1 MKKLTLLSLFFYS
14 TLSLA
19 ALNPNSSNS
28 TPYHEFEA
36 VSLSQTEKVIPKKQH
51 EEDPAMHYEID
62 VIYPQIVGAEL
73 TPSAE
78 IFNQQVHT
86 LIATEIQ
93 QFKNSVKRDIPHMQT
108 LPAEARHYSFKID
121 YDLDV
126 VHPLSLVSVRLSL
139 ESSHAGRAHPYRA
152 HRVFNY
158 DLANNKELVLSDL
171 FKPKSNYLQVL
182 SEYSHKKLDETVG
195 EKDKWMIAEGA
206 KPLLKNFK
214 NWNIAA
220 DSILIT
226 FDEYQVAP
234 YTYGPQEVEI
244 PFSELK
250 NVLSPQA
257 KNIASL
263 DVPKTIG

>member
-1 MKKLTLLSLFFYS
+1 MKKLMIFSLLFYS
-14 TLSLA
+14 TLSMA
-19 ALNPNSSNS
+19 ALYPPHPATTAYN
-28 TPYHEFEA
+28 EFEA
-36 VSLSQTEKVIPKKQH
+36 VSLSQTEKVVPKKQH

-62 VIYPQIVGAEL
+62 VVYPQIAGNQL
-73 TPSAE
+73 SPSAE
-78 IFNQQVHT
+78 KFNQQVNT
-86 LIATEIQ
+86 LIADEIQ

-108 LPAEARHYSFKID
+108 LPADVQHYSFRVD
-121 YDLDV
+121 YDVDV
-126 VHPLSLVSVRLSL
+126 VPNLSLVSVRLSL
-139 ESSHAGRAHPYRA
+139 ESSHAGRAHPYHA

-158 DLANNKELVLSDL
+158 DLANNKELALSDL
-171 FKPKSNYLQVL
+171 FKPKANYLQAL
-182 SEYSHKKLDETVG
+182 SQYSSKKLDETVG

-206 KPLLKNFK
+206 KPLPKNFK

-250 NVLSPQA
+250 NLLSPQA
-257 KNIASL
+257 KSIAML
-263 DVPKTIG
+263 EQPKTIG